1 VLRTVKFKCSC
12 LTSSIQV
19 EIGNCFASMGDKQTA
34 MEYFLKALEVEPR
47 CPEANFFIGRGLM
60 KDNDFV
66 AAQKYFREVIEVDA
80 HDLDASDAMHP
91 EWRKGE
97 TTAHYCL
104 FRCLMNQGDLSGA
117 EAISREAIK
126 IESNRPKDWG
136 IKCYNNHPN
145 AEDQPSGYCKLGE
158 CLLASGNI
166 VGACEAF
173 ETAEQ
178 LKCIDVDSLTDY
190 VQCLR
195 EKDPVN
201 ETKVLQLLH
210 KASKFYRQDISRVS
224 KLEFREATK
233 ESDYLAANKDF
244 KRKRSIMFNNFGEVL
259 YDQKQFSAAKSAFLE
274 ADKSEPGNL
283 NLEAIL
289 KDYASDD
296 DDSDDEEDCDDD
308 NDDPDVIND
317 ESTEETGQD
326 FLNDEYD
333 DDDTIDSEE
342 EEYDYDDYEDYD
354 ESRERDMNDFDYN
367 FQNLTRD

>member
-1 VLRTVKFKCSC
+1 

-19 EIGNCFASMGDKQTA
+19 EIGNCFAGIGDKKTA
-34 MEYFLKALEVEPR
+34 NEYFLKALEVEPR
-47 CPEANFFIGRGLM
+47 CPDANFFIGRGLM
-60 KDNDFV
+60 KDDDFV
-66 AAQKYFREVIEVDA
+66 AAQKYFREVIEVDT
-80 HDLDASDAMHP
+80 HDVDASDAMHP

-117 EAISREAIK
+117 EAICHEVIK
-126 IESNRPKDWG
+126 IESNRGKDWA
-136 IKCYNNHPN
+136 IKCHTYHSYD
-145 AEDQPSGYCKLGE
+145 EDHHSGYCKLGE
-158 CLLASGNI
+158 CLYASGNL
-166 VGACEAF
+166 VGACEAY
-173 ETAEQ
+173 ETAVQ
-178 LKCIDVDSLTDY
+178 RKCIDADSLTDY
-190 VQCLR
+190 ARCLR

-201 ETKVLQLLH
+201 ETQVSQLLC
-210 KASKFYRQDISRVS
+210 KASKFYRQRISRVS
-224 KLEFREATK
+224 KLESREAA
-233 ESDYLAANKDF
+233 EGSDYLAANKDYS
-244 KRKRSIMFNNFGEVL
+244 KKRSFSYSGFGDCLCE
-259 YDQKQFSAAKSAFLE
+259 QEKFSAANSAFRE

-283 NLEAIL
+283 TLEAIL

-296 DDSDDEEDCDDD
+296 DDSDDEEEDCDDD

-333 DDDTIDSEE
+333 DDDIIDSEE
-342 EEYDYDDYEDYD
+342 EEYDFDDYEDYD